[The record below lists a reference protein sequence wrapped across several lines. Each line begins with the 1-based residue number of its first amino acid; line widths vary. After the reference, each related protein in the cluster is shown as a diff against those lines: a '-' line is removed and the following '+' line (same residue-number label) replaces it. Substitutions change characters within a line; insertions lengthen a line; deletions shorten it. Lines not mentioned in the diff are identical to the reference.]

1 MKTLGIICDI
11 LVIVFVVLL
20 IEKLSELIG
29 ISWFWVFV
37 PIILWV
43 FIMVA
48 GCVLAILA
56 RFFDK

>member
-48 GCVLAILA
+48 GCVLAILS